1 MCKVGGPRSGRIL
14 IKINKYILF
23 CNKVPIDRNL
33 SAITIFVR
41 FHTINTSC
49 RLVLVIVFVV
59 HTQQEKTNPTH
70 IHTHKTSPF
79 AVGFFGSLEK
89 DDCVL
94 ILSVSLSNQF

>member
-23 CNKVPIDRNL
+23 CNKVPIDGNL
-33 SAITIFVR
+33 SAITILCDIPFDQYVMSSGPR
-41 FHTINTSC
+41 HCLCRPHATRKDQPHT
-49 RLVLVIVFVV
+49 
-59 HTQQEKTNPTH
+59 
-70 IHTHKTSPF
+70 HTHKTSPF

-89 DDCVL
+89 DDFVL